1 MVQVAPGHE
10 EEQRKHGERLT
21 HIKSTVLV
29 GFTRGLHPAAARGH
43 WVVYGT
49 PKRIAALDTFC
60 PFAPSLES
68 AVLPSADD
76 VTAALRDLLAY

>member
-1 MVQVAPGHE
+1 VAD
-10 EEQRKHGERLT
+10 
-21 HIKSTVLV
+21 
-29 GFTRGLHPAAARGH
+29 AAFSHLDAP
-43 WVVYGT
+43 V
-49 PKRIAALDTFC
+49 KRVAALDTFC